1 MKMRILP
8 ALLAISTLLS
18 LPPGVA
24 AMDSEIRIEPYLWNA
39 GFSGNLG
46 VPGTG
51 PGLPGDIIDTTFGD
65 LIDNLEIAGGGM
77 LYGEWRGNRWSVFGD
92 WTYARLT
99 SQAASPVPILFSG
112 VEGELKGHIVQGAAG
127 YRIYGGEMS
136 RADVFGGVRY
146 YDLTIRLDLRA
157 GLLEPRSLST
167 HGGWADGIVGARWES
182 VLGGNWVLGLQGDV
196 GTGGSDYTWQA
207 NGSIAYRFSW
217 CTITAGWRHLKVK
230 YEKSG
235 MELDAALSGPYL
247 GALFR
252 F

>member
-1 MKMRILP
+1 MTRRILP
-8 ALLAISTLLS
+8 ALLVISTLLS
-18 LPPGVA
+18 FPSGAA

-39 GFSGNLG
+39 GFSGTLG

-51 PGLPGDIIDTTFGD
+51 PGLPGDIIDTTFED
-65 LIDNLEIAGGGM
+65 LTGNLEIAGGGM

-127 YRIYGGEMS
+127 YRVYGGEMS
-136 RADVFGGVRY
+136 RADVFGGARY
-146 YDLTIRLDLRA
+146 YDLSTQLDLQA
-157 GLLEPRSLST
+157 GLLEPRSLSA

-182 VLGGNWVLGLQGDV
+182 VLTGNWILGLEGDV
-196 GTGGSDYTWQA
+196 GTGGSDYSWQG

-217 CTITAGWRHLKVK
+217 CSITAGWRHLKVK
-230 YEKSG
+230 YEKPG

>member
-112 VEGELKGHIVQGAAG
+112 VEGELKGHIVQGAAS

-196 GTGGSDYTWQA
+196 
-207 NGSIAYRFSW
+207 AYRFSW